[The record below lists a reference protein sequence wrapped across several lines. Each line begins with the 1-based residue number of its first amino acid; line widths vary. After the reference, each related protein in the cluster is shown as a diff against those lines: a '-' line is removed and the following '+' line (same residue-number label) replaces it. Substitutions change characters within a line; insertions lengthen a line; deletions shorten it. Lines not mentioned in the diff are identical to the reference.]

1 MNSTEISTD
10 LTPAEEQEL
19 IEGFK
24 SLVVNKSVTMETLE
38 KLEKFISKE
47 VERLSESGNSTTD
60 DEENSDNEDSDDDDD
75 QYFDADYA
83 PIALPKQSES
93 IEEGIEVTPD
103 INLPT
108 ILAPNC
114 LMKSLTELIDHRDNF
129 FTMKDLHPLKA
140 EINRIFSYY
149 DTKYIWMSNKQC
161 TYKFG
166 SWSLESLQINL
177 FKKIINIMNVLND
190 NMGLNLD
197 SCLITRYIN
206 SSDMIPRHQD
216 NEDIIDQEHAI
227 CNVSIGS
234 PREIEFWTTGKERT
248 GTLIK
253 NICMQE
259 GSLVVMKPGCQQRTW
274 HKVLKGVIGTRFCLS
289 FRKANPLA
297 QPLTPEICKSVKF
310 AELVSAQSTPLSS
323 KCRLTEPVEKPMP
336 MTDAAPVSSPTT
348 PPPTSPPTSPPP
360 TTSPDRPASSNPPTP
375 PGPHPPTPPPPTP
388 PLPIPPPPAKLP
400 PNTLPPPPSIPLPK
414 LMPLLNGFPVHPDRL
429 PNVETYI
436 ATPPAQHQQQMHSPL
451 PQNLLIGDSMVKGLQ
466 VPNTIKIC
474 KGGIHPRDVLGLLP
488 GSTDILP
495 PQSYDNIR
503 TVTLIVGTNAI
514 NVNGH
519 SKPTPLL
526 EVIADYKALVS
537 DLHKL
542 FPNARLGLL
551 NIIPRTYTCRE
562 TLFRI
567 EHFNSLFSRHIC
579 EIVPGVVWIRL
590 YWEFVNDY
598 GYLRQDLYGK
608 DGLHLNFRGKKLMS
622 RAIISFQQSF
632 Y

>member
-10 LTPAEEQEL
+10 LTPEEEQEL

-24 SLVVNKSVTMETLE
+24 SLVVNKSVNMETLE
-38 KLEKFISKE
+38 KLERFISKE
-47 VERLSESGNSTTD
+47 AERLSVSGNSTAD
-60 DEENSDNEDSDDDDD
+60 DINEDGCNNNDDDLF
-75 QYFDADYA
+75 FDAINA
-83 PIALPKQSES
+83 PIVPPTQSDGFAD
-93 IEEGIEVTPD
+93 GIEVTPE
-103 INLPT
+103 INLPA
-108 ILAPNC
+108 ILAPKC
-114 LMKSLTELIDHRDNF
+114 LINFLAELIDHKENF

-140 EINRIFSYY
+140 EVNRIFSFY
-149 DTKYIWMSNKQC
+149 DTKYVWLSKKQS
-161 TYKFG
+161 TYQFG
-166 SWSLESLQINL
+166 NWSLDSLQISL
-177 FKKIINIMNVLND
+177 FKKIMNIMNILNT

-216 NEDIIDQEHAI
+216 NEEIIDQEHAI

-248 GTLIK
+248 GKLIK

-289 FRKANPLA
+289 FRRENPRS
-297 QPLTPEICKSVKF
+297 QPLTPKICKAVQF
-310 AELVSAQSTPLSS
+310 AEFVSAQSTPISS
-323 KCRLTEPVEKPMP
+323 KCLPRRNAEPSSSPPPMP
-336 MTDAAPVSSPTT
+336 PPTLPPPATSSKVASSHPLTP
-348 PPPTSPPTSPPP
+348 PPPTSPPT
-360 TTSPDRPASSNPPTP
+360 TRPATLPTVTL
-375 PGPHPPTPPPPTP
+375 HPATSHPAVYHPPPPR
-388 PLPIPPPPAKLP
+388 
-400 PNTLPPPPSIPLPK
+400 IPLPEPT
-414 LMPLLNGFPVHPDRL
+414 PLVNGFPVHLSRL
-429 PNVETYI
+429 PNVESYI
-436 ATPPAQHQQQMHSPL
+436 STPPAHHQHQMHSPL
-451 PQNLLIGDSMVKGLQ
+451 PENLLIGDSMVKGLQ

-495 PQSYDNIR
+495 PQSYDKIR

-519 SKPTPLL
+519 NKPIPLL
-526 EVIADYKALVS
+526 DVIDDYKALVS

-567 EHFNSLFSRHIC
+567 EKFNSLFSRHIC
-579 EIVPGVVWIRL
+579 EIVPGVMWIRL

-622 RAIISFQQSF
+622 HAIISFQQSF